1 MRYTCTSSSCRRRGD
16 GVRTL
21 VLVGKAGNGKSATG
35 NSIIG
40 RQVFDSMPSLA
51 GVTSTCQLQ
60 TTVLGDGQILNVI
73 DTPGL
78 FDSSVEHRLMAKEI
92 AQCINLAKDGIH
104 AVLLVLSLRNR
115 FSEEEASAFE
125 SLCQIF
131 GGKIADYMIVV
142 FAHGDVLGN
151 NQCLDDFLARSC
163 PKQLMKTLAMCG
175 NRIVLFDN
183 VSEDEVKIFRQRE
196 ELLSVVE
203 AVVEENGGK
212 QYTNDLFDE
221 VKNSIDQTGE
231 VGCPSK
237 SLALYEEK
245 FERLIEMVMLDFMK
259 RCKYFFDKKG
269 ICSCTSDT
277 TSIFALCILFLF
289 LLKVELRLRECI
301 LRLEKQLAVER
312 AARAKA
318 EVKAQAAQ
326 TKSRDE
332 MLKLRA
338 RLSRAEALS
347 KELQEKI
354 NSHKGGFCVV
364 M

>member
-245 FERLIEMVMLDFMK
+245 FERLIEMV
-259 RCKYFFDKKG
+259 
-269 ICSCTSDT
+269 
-277 TSIFALCILFLF
+277 
-289 LLKVELRLRECI
+289 ELRLRECI